1 MHLSYEFRL
10 YYYVLKHTGPDMVA
24 LITLI
29 TPVTALILGA
39 QLNNEIITVQVW
51 IGTLFIM
58 LGLGVYLFA
67 GKIKA
72 RIAS

>member
-1 MHLSYEFRL
+1 
-10 YYYVLKHTGPDMVA
+10 MVA